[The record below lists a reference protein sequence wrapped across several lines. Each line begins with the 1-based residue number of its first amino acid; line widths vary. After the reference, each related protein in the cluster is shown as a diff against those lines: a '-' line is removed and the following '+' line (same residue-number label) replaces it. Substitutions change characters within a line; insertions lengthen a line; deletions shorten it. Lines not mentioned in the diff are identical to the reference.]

1 MKMMMISSLVETDGW
16 GTPAIPGGGNKGEE
30 VVAKEGVVDVV
41 TRGEDDPIAPAS
53 VGDPIKEA
61 GSVALPSH
69 SSESGS
75 GHFRGGG
82 EIYAHSLGENEP
94 FAFLYW
100 RWILLEN
107 FLLTPKSGGGKKE
120 VV

>member
-1 MKMMMISSLVETDGW
+1 MKMMMISSLVDTDGW

-82 EIYAHSLGENEP
+82 EIYAHRLGENEP
-94 FAFLYW
+94 FAFFYG
-100 RWILLEN
+100 R
-107 FLLTPKSGGGKKE
+107 
-120 VV
+120 

>member
-1 MKMMMISSLVETDGW
+1 MKKVETFKQFQACEA
-16 GTPAIPGGGNKGEE
+16 TCRKTKAKQLKKVIAHVKE
-30 VVAKEGVVDVV
+30 VVAKEEVVDVV
-41 TRGEDDPIAPAS
+41 TRGVDDPIAPAS

-82 EIYAHSLGENEP
+82 EIYAHSLGENEL
-94 FAFLYW
+94 FAFLY
-100 RWILLEN
+100 
-107 FLLTPKSGGGKKE
+107 
-120 VV
+120 